1 MDIIRTVTTSKVT
14 VDEQKRNHTEVLK
27 FVLLFRFESF
37 IKQYRSHLIIRSI
50 WRINLFK
57 YKSFRS
63 STCSSSTAE
72 QVILLLRT
80 TCKFIYLQVS
90 VDPNSCSSASN
101 FSILKIRYLEYKYG
115 FGTRNTP
122 SILQSSRSVVPGR
135 LGTAGGTDV
144 LGGAFKPNCSSP
156 LTRNRVTSLQL
167 THLPYPHTCRL
178 N

>member
-1 MDIIRTVTTSKVT
+1 MNKNGIR
-14 VDEQKRNHTEVLK
+14 LK
-27 FVLLFRFESF
+27 YQNLYFCSDLKALSEP
-37 IKQYRSHLIIRSI
+37 YRSHLIIRSI

-57 YKSFRS
+57 YKSFKS

-90 VDPNSCSSASN
+90 VDPNSCISASN

-135 LGTAGGTDV
+135 LGTAGGTNV
-144 LGGAFKPNCSSP
+144 SGGAFKPNCSSP

-167 THLPYPHTCRL
+167 THLPHPHTCRL

>member
-1 MDIIRTVTTSKVT
+1 MKALS
-14 VDEQKRNHTEVLK
+14 E
-27 FVLLFRFESF
+27 
-37 IKQYRSHLIIRSI
+37 QYRSHLIIRSI

-57 YKSFRS
+57 HKSFKS
-63 STCSSSTAE
+63 STDSSSTAE

-80 TCKFIYLQVS
+80 TCKFIYLHVS
-90 VDPNSCSSASN
+90 VDPDSCSSASN

-115 FGTRNTP
+115 FGTRDTP
-122 SILQSSRSVVPGR
+122 SILQSTRSVVPGR

-144 LGGAFKPNCSSP
+144 SGGAFKPNCSSP

-167 THLPYPHTCRL
+167 THHPHPHTCRP